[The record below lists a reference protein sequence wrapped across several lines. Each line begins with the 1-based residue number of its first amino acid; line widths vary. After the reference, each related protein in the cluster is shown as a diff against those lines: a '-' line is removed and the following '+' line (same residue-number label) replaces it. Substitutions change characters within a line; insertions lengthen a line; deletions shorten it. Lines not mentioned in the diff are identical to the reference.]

1 MSTQR
6 RNSTI
11 SLAFRYELHT
21 VKCAGKL
28 RCLWK
33 GTLFRTIT
41 AKPILQCK
49 WTGRSLKMDYQ
60 PKTAGGSTAM
70 ATRNLPLPDYRQQR
84 GEREQLKSPLPPP
97 QSATSPPRFPWQH
110 GDLKKEKKRKWPC
123 RCNFWPREPCVLSAG
138 GNLFWGEPRPHR
150 SHRPPLPPLHT
161 HPHWWESQT
170 AWLWISP
177 GLKSTTCPRSHW
189 TTSPVWEGQVPP
201 ASASQ
206 WNPLFK

>member
-1 MSTQR
+1 MFSETFSMSTQR
-6 RNSTI
+6 RNTTI

-60 PKTAGGSTAM
+60 PETAGGSAAM

-84 GEREQLKSPLPPP
+84 GEREQLKSPLPP
-97 QSATSPPRFPWQH
+97 QSATPSQVSLAAWRF
-110 GDLKKEKKRKWPC
+110 KKRKEKEMTLSLQFLAKGTLCSVCGGKPILRGTPPPSFSQTPPAPPTHTHTDENPRQPC
-123 RCNFWPREPCVLSAG
+123 RGSA
-138 GNLFWGEPRPHR
+138 RAR
-150 SHRPPLPPLHT
+150 
-161 HPHWWESQT
+161 
-170 AWLWISP
+170 
-177 GLKSTTCPRSHW
+177 
-189 TTSPVWEGQVPP
+189 V
-201 ASASQ
+201 
-206 WNPLFK
+206 